1 MTFHF
6 LGVLTIIGKKNS
18 RDLLQRIK
26 EKLVEI
32 TEGTTKIL
40 VPEKYQIIPP
50 PKEPV
55 FFNTHAK
62 LTRDFSIL
70 AYSAFWE
77 DFDKPKIFLDG
88 LAGLGARSLRVA
100 NEIPD
105 VEAAVANDINSEGL
119 NIALNSM
126 KLNEIT
132 NFETSEK
139 EVCQFFGSYSK
150 KGKRGSIVD
159 VDPFGTP
166 TKYFD
171 CAIRATMHGGM
182 LSVTATDLQVLHG
195 LSKRACQRKYHGV
208 PIKTEYSNEIAI
220 RLILGCLEY
229 VAGRLDI
236 QIIPQ
241 FVQHDMHYYRAY
253 LKILNK
259 PGQKEQLGYI
269 IHCKSCG
276 SRKAVMKQEEICE
289 VCDSKLDVAGPLWI
303 GQLFEKEFV
312 MKMTEIVP
320 KLVMDKRCEKIL
332 EKCVLESEMP
342 PTYYTLDEIASKM
355 QSAPLK
361 MKNMIKKLQDAGFA
375 ASPTSLNP
383 NGFRTDCKIDEII
396 KILGF
401 EMMDM
406 KFKTIL
412 ETKGRDTGKKHRVW
426 LLAVKYEEKLYIS
439 RRNTNS
445 DWLKNAQ
452 KNPDVRIEFD
462 RRSFAG
468 RASLVSDDSLC
479 KKISQ
484 LKYDDEKR
492 ANEPR
497 VVLEVDYN

>member
-1 MTFHF
+1 MVFHF
-6 LGVLTIIGKKNS
+6 LVVLTVIGKKNS
-18 RDLLQRIK
+18 RDLLQRIE

-40 VPEKYQIIPP
+40 VPKKSLDEKVP
-50 PKEPV
+50 PKEPA
-55 FFNTHAK
+55 FFNPAAK

-105 VEAAVANDINSEGL
+105 VEAVVANDINSEGL
-119 NIALNSM
+119 NIALDSM
-126 KLNEIT
+126 KLNEIS
-132 NFETSEK
+132 NLDISEK
-139 EVCQFFGSYSK
+139 EICQFFGSYSK

-159 VDPFGTP
+159 VDPFGSP

-195 LSKRACQRKYHGV
+195 LSKRSCQRKYHGV

-276 SRKAVMKQEEICE
+276 RRKASMKNPDICKI
-289 VCDSKLDVAGPLWI
+289 CGCKLDVAGPLWV

-312 MKMTEIVP
+312 MKMNEMVP
-320 KLVMDKRCEKIL
+320 KLAVDKRCEKIL
-332 EKCVLESEMP
+332 EKCILESEMP
-342 PTYYTLDEIASKM
+342 PIGPFEYAPYYTLDEIASKM
-355 QSAPLK
+355 QKAPLK
-361 MKNMIKKLQDAGFA
+361 MKNMIKKLQDAGFL

-383 NGFRTDCKIDEII
+383 TGFRTNCTIDKIVKII
-396 KILGF
+396 
-401 EMMDM
+401 
-406 KFKTIL
+406 
-412 ETKGRDTGKKHRVW
+412 
-426 LLAVKYEEKLYIS
+426 
-439 RRNTNS
+439 
-445 DWLKNAQ
+445 
-452 KNPDVRIEFD
+452 
-462 RRSFAG
+462 
-468 RASLVSDDSLC
+468 
-479 KKISQ
+479 
-484 LKYDDEKR
+484 
-492 ANEPR
+492 
-497 VVLEVDYN
+497 

>member
-1 MTFHF
+1 MVFHF
-6 LGVLTIIGKKNS
+6 LGVLTVIGKKNS
-18 RDLLQRIK
+18 RDLLQRIE

-40 VPEKYQIIPP
+40 VPKKSLDEKVP
-50 PKEPV
+50 PKEPA
-55 FFNTHAK
+55 FFNPAAK

-105 VEAAVANDINSEGL
+105 VEAVVANDINSDGL
-119 NIALNSM
+119 NIAQDSM
-126 KLNEIT
+126 KLNEIS
-132 NFETSEK
+132 NFDTSEN
-139 EVCQFFGSYSK
+139 EICHFFGSYSK

-159 VDPFGTP
+159 IDPFGSP

-195 LSKRACQRKYHGV
+195 LSKRSCQRKYHGV

-229 VAGRLDI
+229 VAGRLEI

-269 IHCKSCG
+269 VHCKSCG
-276 SRKAVMKQEEICE
+276 SRKSVMKQETCNICN
-289 VCDSKLDVAGPLWI
+289 SKTDVAGPLWI

-312 MKMTEIVP
+312 MKMNEIIP
-320 KLVMDKRCEKIL
+320 KLVVDKRCEKIL

-342 PTYYTLDEIASKM
+342 PTYYTLDEIASRM
-355 QSAPLK
+355 QKSPLK
-361 MKNMIKKLQDAGFA
+361 MRNMIKKLQDAGFV

-383 NGFRTDCKIDEII
+383 NGFRTDCSIDEII
-396 KILGF
+396 KLLSYTI
-401 EMMDM
+401 EM
-406 KFKTIL
+406 KFKAIL
-412 ETKGRDTGKKHRVW
+412 ETKGRDTGQTHRVW
-426 LLAVKYEEKLYIS
+426 LLAVKYEGKLYFS

-462 RRSFAG
+462 GQSFAG